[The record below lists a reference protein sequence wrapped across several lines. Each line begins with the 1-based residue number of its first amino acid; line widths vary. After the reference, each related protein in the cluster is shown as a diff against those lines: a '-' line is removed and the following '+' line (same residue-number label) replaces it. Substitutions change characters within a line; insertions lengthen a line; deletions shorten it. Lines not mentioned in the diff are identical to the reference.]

1 MKDFIELPSEGMTG
15 EQILKVVSDIIELG
29 DSDWRD
35 GSQSGTVY
43 NGIYFIYLFIK
54 IRLKLLQSTIIKLIR
69 VSNGAKSKGYSIKHV
84 LKNLRFKKVISLTVQ
99 F

>member
-43 NGIYFIYLFIK
+43 NGICSQK
-54 IRLKLLQSTIIKLIR
+54 
-69 VSNGAKSKGYSIKHV
+69 KS
-84 LKNLRFKKVISLTVQ
+84 SL
-99 F
+99 